1 MDDKRREM
9 YRNLNKNI
17 KEDDKQQK
25 IDTMYQRAEQMKQND
40 SKTVAI
46 EDDEAEVVSTKKK
59 GGFLSGLKSFNVK

>member
-25 IDTMYQRAEQMKQND
+25 IDTMY
-40 SKTVAI
+40 
-46 EDDEAEVVSTKKK
+46 
-59 GGFLSGLKSFNVK
+59 